1 MKGIQFTTEE
11 KQLVIEALLF
21 SSITDVC
28 AEWTRKHEK
37 QMVDL
42 AAKLNDTDTKLVN
55 VYLFDEGVLNNPKL
69 AEYTKKMFPN
79 LPRNSIII
87 D

>member
-28 AEWTRKHEK
+28 AEWTRKNEK
-37 QMVDL
+37 QMLDL
-42 AAKLNDTDTKLVN
+42 ATKLNDADTKLSN
-55 VYLFDEGVLNNPKL
+55 IYLFDEGVFENAKL
-69 AEYTKKMFPN
+69 VEHTKEMFPN
-79 LPRNSIII
+79 LPCNSIII

>member
-11 KQLVIEALLF
+11 KQLIIEALLF

-42 AAKLNDTDTKLVN
+42 AAKLNDTDTKLGN
-55 VYLFDEGVLNNPKL
+55 IYLFDEGVLSNPKL
-69 AEYTKKMFPN
+69 AEYTKKTFPN
-79 LPRNSIII
+79 LPRNSIIV